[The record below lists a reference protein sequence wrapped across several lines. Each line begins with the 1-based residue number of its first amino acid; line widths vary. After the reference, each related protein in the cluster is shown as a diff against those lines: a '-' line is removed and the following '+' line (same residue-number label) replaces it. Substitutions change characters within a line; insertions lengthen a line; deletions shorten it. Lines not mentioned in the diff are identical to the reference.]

1 MADFQFLQNPINKKW
16 TILAP
21 RRATRPDVSVQ
32 VKPTCP
38 FCPGSEET
46 EHELYRIGGE
56 NNDQNWLVRVLENKF
71 PFTPIHEVIVHS
83 PDHHKNFDE
92 LPLDQNELILKAY
105 RQRFNTH
112 RNNGQVYM
120 FHNRGEQAGE
130 SLPHPHTQLTV
141 VPNTTKLD
149 ISPVGNLEEQ
159 EFYTAEG
166 FELYCP
172 QTSEWPDEV
181 WIVPQKRDTYFGD
194 ITDEEIKSLAFVLS
208 RLIQVLDMRH
218 GHEFPFNFYIS
229 PEKDWYLR
237 LFPRQKSLGGFEV
250 GTGIIINTQDPKET
264 LEFLKEHFENPDK
277 EKITKKH
284 PASYTKHV

>member
-1 MADFQFLQNPINKKW
+1 MADFQLLQNPVSKKW

-21 RRATRPDVSVQ
+21 RRASRPDVSVK

-38 FCPGSEET
+38 FCPGSEQSER
-46 EHELYRIGGE
+46 ELYRIGGDGQ
-56 NNDQNWLVRVLENKF
+56 DQNWLVRVLENKF
-71 PFTPIHEVIVHS
+71 PFAPHHEVIVHS

-105 RQRFNTH
+105 RERFNTH
-112 RNNGQVYM
+112 RSSGQVYI

-141 VPNTTKLD
+141 IPDTAKLD
-149 ISPVGNLEEQ
+149 ISPLSSLEGQESYALEE
-159 EFYTAEG
+159 FAL
-166 FELYCP
+166 FCP
-172 QTSEWPDEV
+172 QTSQWPDEV
-181 WIVPQKRDTYFGD
+181 WIVPQTQDMYFGD
-194 ITDEEIKSLAFVLS
+194 ITDGEIKSLAFIVS
-208 RLIQVLDMRH
+208 RLIQVLDIRH

-229 PEKDWYLR
+229 PEKNWYLR

-250 GTGIIINTQDPKET
+250 GTGIIVNTQDPKET

-277 EKITKKH
+277 EKIEERHT
-284 PASYTKHV
+284 ASYPKHV